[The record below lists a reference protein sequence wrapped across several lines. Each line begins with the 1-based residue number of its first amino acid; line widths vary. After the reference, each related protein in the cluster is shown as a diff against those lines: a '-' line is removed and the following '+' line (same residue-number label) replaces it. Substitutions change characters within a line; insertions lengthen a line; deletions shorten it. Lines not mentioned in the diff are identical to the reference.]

1 MNFKNHISKA
11 ITVIVIALLFSSFKA
26 SYWELDKDSRATVY
40 KSIAKIFNS
49 QTCNLD
55 HIDDTFYSISEDET
69 IIGYLAVTDAPSKF
83 HRFDYYVLFNN
94 KEEIL
99 KIEILQYREN
109 YGAEICSKRWLRKFV
124 GIDTKNS
131 QAYHNTIDAIS
142 GATISVNSIKY
153 DVLKI
158 CRELKL
164 KLCSISLHEPKN

>member
-11 ITVIVIALLFSSFKA
+11 ITVIVIALLFFSFKA

-55 HIDDTFYSISEDET
+55 PIDDTFYSISEDDS

-83 HRFDYYVLFNN
+83 HRFDYYVLFND

-99 KIEILQYREN
+99 KVEVLHYREN
-109 YGAEICSKRWLRKFV
+109 YGGEICSKNWLKQFV
-124 GIDTKNS
+124 GIDTENYS
-131 QAYHNTIDAIS
+131 NFNREIDGIS
-142 GATISVNSIKY
+142 GATISVNSLKHHL
-153 DVLKI
+153 LKI
-158 CRELKL
+158 SNKL
-164 KLCSISLHEPKN
+164 KKSRK

>member
-11 ITVIVIALLFSSFKA
+11 ITVIVIALLFFSFKA

-55 HIDDTFYSISEDET
+55 PIDDTFYYISEDDS

-83 HRFDYYVLFNN
+83 HRFDYYVLFND

-99 KIEILQYREN
+99 KVEVLHYREN
-109 YGAEICSKRWLRKFV
+109 YGGEICSKNWLKQFV
-124 GIDTKNS
+124 GIDTENYS
-131 QAYHNTIDAIS
+131 NFNREIDGIS
-142 GATISVNSIKY
+142 GATISVNSLKHHL
-153 DVLKI
+153 LKI
-158 CRELKL
+158 SNKL
-164 KLCSISLHEPKN
+164 KKSRK

>member
-11 ITVIVIALLFSSFKA
+11 ITVIVIALLFFSFKA

-55 HIDDTFYSISEDET
+55 PIDDTFYSILEDDS

-83 HRFDYYVLFNN
+83 HRFDYYVLFND

-99 KIEILQYREN
+99 KVEVLHYREN
-109 YGAEICSKRWLRKFV
+109 YGGEICSKNWLKQFV
-124 GIDTKNS
+124 GIDTENYS
-131 QAYHNTIDAIS
+131 NFNREIDGIS
-142 GATISVNSIKY
+142 GATISVNS
-153 DVLKI
+153 LKHNL
-158 CRELKL
+158 LKL
-164 KLCSISLHEPKN
+164 SNKLKKSRK

>member
-49 QTCNLD
+49 ETCNLD
-55 HIDDTFYSISEDET
+55 PIDDTFYSISEDDS

-83 HRFDYYVLFNN
+83 HRFDYYVLFND

-99 KIEILQYREN
+99 KVEVLHYREN
-109 YGAEICSKRWLRKFV
+109 YGGEICSKNWLKQFV
-124 GIDTKNS
+124 GIDTENYS
-131 QAYHNTIDAIS
+131 NFNREIDGIS
-142 GATISVNSIKY
+142 GATISVNSLKHHL
-153 DVLKI
+153 LKI
-158 CRELKL
+158 SNKL
-164 KLCSISLHEPKN
+164 KKSRK

>member
-11 ITVIVIALLFSSFKA
+11 ITVIVIALLFFSFKA

-55 HIDDTFYSISEDET
+55 PIDDTFYYISEDDS

-83 HRFDYYVLFNN
+83 HRFDYYVLFND

-99 KIEILQYREN
+99 KVEVLHYREN
-109 YGAEICSKRWLRKFV
+109 YGGEICSKNWLKQFV
-124 GIDTKNS
+124 GIDTENYS
-131 QAYHNTIDAIS
+131 NFNREIDGIS
-142 GATISVNSIKY
+142 GATISVNSLKHH
-153 DVLKI
+153 VLKI
-158 CRELKL
+158 SNKL
-164 KLCSISLHEPKN
+164 KKSRK

>member
-11 ITVIVIALLFSSFKA
+11 ITVIAIALLFSSFKA

-55 HIDDTFYSISEDET
+55 PIDDTFYSISEDDS

-83 HRFDYYVLFNN
+83 HRFDYYVLFND

-99 KIEILQYREN
+99 KVEVLHYREN
-109 YGAEICSKRWLRKFV
+109 YGGEICSKNWLKQFV
-124 GIDTKNS
+124 GIDTENYS
-131 QAYHNTIDAIS
+131 NFNREIDGIS
-142 GATISVNSIKY
+142 GATISVNSLKHHL
-153 DVLKI
+153 LKI
-158 CRELKL
+158 SNKL
-164 KLCSISLHEPKN
+164 KKSRK

>member
-49 QTCNLD
+49 ETCNLD
-55 HIDDTFYSISEDET
+55 PIDDTFYSISEDDS

-83 HRFDYYVLFNN
+83 HRFDYYVLFND

-99 KIEILQYREN
+99 KVEVLHYREN
-109 YGAEICSKRWLRKFV
+109 YGGEICSKNWLKQFI
-124 GIDTKNS
+124 GIDTENYS
-131 QAYHNTIDAIS
+131 SFNREIDGIS
-142 GATISVNSIKY
+142 GATISVNS
-153 DVLKI
+153 LKHNL
-158 CRELKL
+158 LKL
-164 KLCSISLHEPKN
+164 SNKLKKSRK

>member
-55 HIDDTFYSISEDET
+55 PIDDTFYSISEDDS

-83 HRFDYYVLFNN
+83 HRFDYYVLFND

-99 KIEILQYREN
+99 KVEVLHYREN
-109 YGAEICSKRWLRKFV
+109 YGGEICSKNWLKQFV
-124 GIDTKNS
+124 GIDTENYS
-131 QAYHNTIDAIS
+131 NFNREIDGIS
-142 GATISVNSIKY
+142 GATISVNSLKHHL
-153 DVLKI
+153 LKI
-158 CRELKL
+158 SNKL
-164 KLCSISLHEPKN
+164 KKSRK

>member
-40 KSIAKIFNS
+40 NSIAKIFNS

-55 HIDDTFYSISEDET
+55 PIDDTFYSISEDDS

-83 HRFDYYVLFNN
+83 HRFDYYVLFND

-99 KIEILQYREN
+99 KVEVLHYREN
-109 YGAEICSKRWLRKFV
+109 YGGEICSKNWLKQFV
-124 GIDTKNS
+124 GIDTENYS
-131 QAYHNTIDAIS
+131 NFNREIDGIS
-142 GATISVNSIKY
+142 GATISVNSLKHNL
-153 DVLKI
+153 LKI
-158 CRELKL
+158 SNKL
-164 KLCSISLHEPKN
+164 KKSRR

>member
-55 HIDDTFYSISEDET
+55 PIDDTFYSISEDDS

-83 HRFDYYVLFNN
+83 HRFDYYVLFDD

-99 KIEILQYREN
+99 KVEVLHYREN
-109 YGAEICSKRWLRKFV
+109 YGGEICSKNWLKQFV
-124 GIDTKNS
+124 GIDTENYS
-131 QAYHNTIDAIS
+131 NFNREIDGIS
-142 GATISVNSIKY
+142 GATISVNS
-153 DVLKI
+153 LKHNL
-158 CRELKL
+158 LKL
-164 KLCSISLHEPKN
+164 SNKLKKSRK

>member
-49 QTCNLD
+49 ETCNLD
-55 HIDDTFYSISEDET
+55 PIDDTFYSISEDDS

-83 HRFDYYVLFNN
+83 HRFDYYVLFND

-99 KIEILQYREN
+99 KVEVLHYREN
-109 YGAEICSKRWLRKFV
+109 YGGEICSKNWLKQFV
-124 GIDTKNS
+124 GIDTENYS
-131 QAYHNTIDAIS
+131 NFNREIDGIS
-142 GATISVNSIKY
+142 GATISVNSLKHH
-153 DVLKI
+153 VLKI
-158 CRELKL
+158 SNKL
-164 KLCSISLHEPKN
+164 KKSRK

>member
-11 ITVIVIALLFSSFKA
+11 ITVIVFALLFFSFKA

-55 HIDDTFYSISEDET
+55 PIDDTFYSISEDDS

-83 HRFDYYVLFNN
+83 HRFDYYVLFND

-99 KIEILQYREN
+99 KVEVLHYREN
-109 YGAEICSKRWLRKFV
+109 YGGEICSKNWLKQFV
-124 GIDTKNS
+124 GIDTENYS
-131 QAYHNTIDAIS
+131 NFNREIDGIS
-142 GATISVNSIKY
+142 GATISVNSLKHHL
-153 DVLKI
+153 LKI
-158 CRELKL
+158 SNKL
-164 KLCSISLHEPKN
+164 KKSRK

>member
-49 QTCNLD
+49 ETCNLD
-55 HIDDTFYSISEDET
+55 PIDDTFYSISEDDS

-83 HRFDYYVLFNN
+83 HRFDYYVLFND

-99 KIEILQYREN
+99 KVEVLHYREN
-109 YGAEICSKRWLRKFV
+109 YGGEICSKNWLKQFV
-124 GIDTKNS
+124 GIDTENYS
-131 QAYHNTIDAIS
+131 NFNREIDGIS
-142 GATISVNSIKY
+142 GATISVNS
-153 DVLKI
+153 LKHNL
-158 CRELKL
+158 LKL
-164 KLCSISLHEPKN
+164 SNKLKKSRK